1 MMKGTLY
8 FIHHSAFIIPRLPYP
23 VHPVHPC
30 KIIRDGEQ
38 RLSEERVVVVESVT
52 KRYGE
57 TVAVDGVSL
66 SVAAGESYALVG
78 ANGAGKST
86 LIRMLVGLSE
96 PDAGGVAVCGEDMK
110 RRATEAKRHLGYLP
124 EELYFYQRLTGREY
138 LRLVAGLKGADF
150 ELVAAEV
157 EFFELS
163 RVADKWV
170 GGYSLGMRKKLGL
183 ASAFV
188 GTPRLLVL
196 DEPLNGLDVEMMRK
210 LRLRVE
216 SEKEAGRAFLIS
228 SHVMSFVERVADR
241 VGVMSAGRIVA
252 EGSPAVLRESARMT
266 DAPFEDVFFHLA
278 K

>member
-1 MMKGTLY
+1 M
-8 FIHHSAFIIPRLPYP
+8 
-23 VHPVHPC
+23 
-30 KIIRDGEQ
+30 
-38 RLSEERVVVVESVT
+38 SEEGLVAIEEKSVVVARSVT

-57 TVAVDGVSL
+57 TVAVGGVSL
-66 SVAAGESYALVG
+66 NVAASEAYALLG

-86 LIRMLVGLSE
+86 LMRMIVGLGE
-96 PDAGGVAVCGEDMK
+96 PDAGSVAVCGEDVK
-110 RRATEAKRHLGYLP
+110 RRATEAKRNLGYLP

-138 LRLVAGLKGADF
+138 LRLVAGLKEADA
-150 ELVAAEV
+150 ERVAAEI
-157 EFFELS
+157 EFFELG

-216 SEKEAGRAFLIS
+216 SEKESGRAFLIS

-252 EGSPAVLRESARMT
+252 EGSPDALREIAQMK
-266 DAPFEDVFFHLA
+266 DAPFEDVFFRLA